1 VEDRSAPIPR
11 EITSKLGGSIYIATC
26 AIEDRAGTLEI
37 KLRIRM
43 TLVEKGEEG
52 RRVTDAPA

>member
-1 VEDRSAPIPR
+1 M
-11 EITSKLGGSIYIATC
+11 YIVR
-26 AIEDRAGTLEI
+26 RAQSRIDQVTLEM

-43 TLVEKGEEG
+43 TLVEKREEG

>member
-1 VEDRSAPIPR
+1 M
-11 EITSKLGGSIYIATC
+11 YIVRRVQSR
-26 AIEDRAGTLEI
+26 IEQATLEM
-37 KLRIRM
+37 KMRIRM